1 MFADDTSVIV
11 FDEKDP
17 GDLLDDKLRIL
28 CDWFRFNRL
37 SLNIEKTVFMNI
49 DKRMTLTELFC
60 DAKPIKAG
68 NCMKYLGI
76 FIDDRLNFRKHIEY
90 VTQKIAKLCGML
102 KYMKNKM
109 NRTQRILFYKVY
121 VQPVISYGLLIYG
134 CTNEN
139 NLTPILKMQKRILR
153 VILDKPSRHPSKE

>member
-1 MFADDTSVIV
+1 MGVPQGSILDPLLFTVYMNDLPNWVETDNVMVTMFADDTSVIV

-37 SLNIEKTVFMNI
+37 SLNIEKTTFMNF

-68 NCMKYLGI
+68 NCMK
-76 FIDDRLNFRKHIEY
+76 
-90 VTQKIAKLCGML
+90 
-102 KYMKNKM
+102 
-109 NRTQRILFYKVY
+109 
-121 VQPVISYGLLIYG
+121 
-134 CTNEN
+134 
-139 NLTPILKMQKRILR
+139 
-153 VILDKPSRHPSKE
+153 